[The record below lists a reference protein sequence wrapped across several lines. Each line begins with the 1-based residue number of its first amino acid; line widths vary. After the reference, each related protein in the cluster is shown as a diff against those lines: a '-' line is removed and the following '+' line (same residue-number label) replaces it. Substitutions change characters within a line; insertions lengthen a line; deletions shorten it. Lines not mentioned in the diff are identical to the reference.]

1 MILSFGLDSF
11 HFIGKKWE
19 KVAESG
25 SAMVFRGRY
34 PRSLDPKGRLTLPP
48 EFRDAMAACRAGGHT
63 EPEGNSCCTSSGA
76 SFVLTTSDGCLVAF
90 SWDDWTVLEEKF
102 MRIPN
107 PSPKVRA
114 FRRLVIGGAE
124 THTPDSHGRILLSPD
139 HRAYAGLD
147 REATVL
153 GLVDRFEIWNPAKLR
168 DSMATEN
175 LEGVTEELAASGIDF
190 SL

>member
-1 MILSFGLDSF
+1 
-11 HFIGKKWE
+11 
-19 KVAESG
+19 
-25 SAMVFRGRY
+25 MVFRGRY

-48 EFRDAMAACRAGGHT
+48 EFRDALASQGAGSAAADGA
-63 EPEGNSCCTSSGA
+63 SSSASGA
-76 SFVLTTSDGCLVAF
+76 SFVLTTYDGCLVAF
-90 SWDDWTVLEEKF
+90 SWNDWVELEEKF
-102 MRIPN
+102 MRIPS

-124 THTPDSHGRILLSPD
+124 THTPDAHGRILLSPD

-147 REATVL
+147 REATIL
-153 GLVDRFEIWNPAKLR
+153 GLVDRFEIWNPAALR
-168 DSMATEN
+168 ASMSSEN

>member
-1 MILSFGLDSF
+1 
-11 HFIGKKWE
+11 
-19 KVAESG
+19 
-25 SAMVFRGRY
+25 MVFRGRFS
-34 PRSLDPKGRLTLPP
+34 RSIDPKGRLLLPQ
-48 EFRDAMAACRAGGHT
+48 EFRDAMASSAPADSA
-63 EPEGNSCCTSSGA
+63 EPA
-76 SFVLTTSDGCLVAF
+76 SFMLTTYDGALVAF
-90 SWDDWTVLEEKF
+90 TWSDWVELEEKF

-124 THTPDSHGRILLSPD
+124 KHTPDASGRILLSPD
-139 HRAYAGLD
+139 HRAYAALE

-153 GLVDRFEIWNPAKLR
+153 GLVDRFEIWNPAKLKA
-168 DSMATEN
+168 SMAADN

>member
-1 MILSFGLDSF
+1 M
-11 HFIGKKWE
+11 
-19 KVAESG
+19 
-25 SAMVFRGRY
+25 
-34 PRSLDPKGRLTLPP
+34 LPP
-48 EFRDAMAACRAGGHT
+48 EFRDAMSSMGKGDAAGSGGSSSAGT
-63 EPEGNSCCTSSGA
+63 
-76 SFVLTTSDGCLVAF
+76 FVLTTYDGCLVAF
-90 SWDDWTVLEEKF
+90 SWSDWVELEEKF

-139 HRAYAGLD
+139 HRAYAGLE

-153 GLVDRFEIWNPAKLR
+153 GLVDRFEIWNPATLR
-168 DSMATEN
+168 ASMSSEN

>member
-1 MILSFGLDSF
+1 
-11 HFIGKKWE
+11 
-19 KVAESG
+19 
-25 SAMVFRGRY
+25 MVFRGRY

-48 EFRDAMAACRAGGHT
+48 EFRDAITASGAGGT
-63 EPEGNSCCTSSGA
+63 AADGA
-76 SFVLTTSDGCLVAF
+76 SSSAPGAFVLTTYDGCLVAF
-90 SWDDWTVLEEKF
+90 SWNDWVELEEKF

-124 THTPDSHGRILLSPD
+124 THTPDAHGRILLSPD

-153 GLVDRFEIWNPAKLR
+153 GLVDRFEIWNPAALR
-168 DSMATEN
+168 ASMSSDN

>member
-1 MILSFGLDSF
+1 M
-11 HFIGKKWE
+11 
-19 KVAESG
+19 
-25 SAMVFRGRY
+25 
-34 PRSLDPKGRLTLPP
+34 LPP
-48 EFRDAMAACRAGGHT
+48 EFRDAMASRAQGGA
-63 EPEGNSCCTSSGA
+63 NASDGA
-76 SFVLTTSDGCLVAF
+76 SQAAGTFVLTTYDSCLVAF
-90 SWDDWTVLEEKF
+90 SWSDWVELEEKF

-124 THTPDSHGRILLSPD
+124 THTPDAHGRILLSPD
-139 HRAYAGLD
+139 HRAYAGLE

-153 GLVDRFEIWNPAKLR
+153 GLVDRFEIWNPATLR
-168 DSMATEN
+168 ASMSSEN

>member
-1 MILSFGLDSF
+1 
-11 HFIGKKWE
+11 
-19 KVAESG
+19 
-25 SAMVFRGRY
+25 MVFRGRY

-48 EFRDAMAACRAGGHT
+48 EFRDAMAALGAGRPAAGGA
-63 EPEGNSCCTSSGA
+63 SSSAPGT
-76 SFVLTTSDGCLVAF
+76 FVLTTYDGCLVAF
-90 SWDDWTVLEEKF
+90 SWNDWVELEEKF

-124 THTPDSHGRILLSPD
+124 PHTPDAHGRILLSPD

-153 GLVDRFEIWNPAKLR
+153 GLVDRFEIWNPAALR
-168 DSMATEN
+168 ASMSSEN

>member
-1 MILSFGLDSF
+1 M
-11 HFIGKKWE
+11 GKKWE

-25 SAMVFRGRY
+25 TSMVFRGRY
-34 PRSLDPKGRLTLPP
+34 PRSLDSKGRLMLPP
-48 EFRDAMAACRAGGHT
+48 EFRDAMALRGGARAA
-63 EPEGNSCCTSSGA
+63 EGGA
-76 SFVLTTSDGCLVAF
+76 SSSAPAAGTFVLTTYDGCLVAF
-90 SWDDWTVLEEKF
+90 SWDDWVELEEKF

-124 THTPDSHGRILLSPD
+124 THTPDAHGRILLSAD

-147 REATVL
+147 REATLL
-153 GLVDRFEIWNPAKLR
+153 GLVARFEIWNPAPLR
-168 DSMATEN
+168 ASMASDN

>member
-1 MILSFGLDSF
+1 
-11 HFIGKKWE
+11 
-19 KVAESG
+19 
-25 SAMVFRGRY
+25 MVFRGRY

-48 EFRDAMAACRAGGHT
+48 EFRDALASQGAGSAAADGA
-63 EPEGNSCCTSSGA
+63 SSSASGA
-76 SFVLTTSDGCLVAF
+76 SFVLTTYDGCLVAF
-90 SWDDWTVLEEKF
+90 SWNDWVELEEKF

-114 FRRLVIGGAE
+114 FRRLVIGAE
-124 THTPDSHGRILLSPD
+124 THTPDAHGRILLSPD

-147 REATVL
+147 REATIL
-153 GLVDRFEIWNPAKLR
+153 GLVDRFEIWNPAALR
-168 DSMATEN
+168 ASMSSEN

>member
-1 MILSFGLDSF
+1 
-11 HFIGKKWE
+11 
-19 KVAESG
+19 
-25 SAMVFRGRY
+25 MVFRGRY

-48 EFRDAMAACRAGGHT
+48 EFRDALASQGAGSAAADGA
-63 EPEGNSCCTSSGA
+63 SSSASGA
-76 SFVLTTSDGCLVAF
+76 SFVLTTYDGCLVAF
-90 SWDDWTVLEEKF
+90 SWNDWVELEEKF
-102 MRIPN
+102 MRMPN

-124 THTPDSHGRILLSPD
+124 THTPDAHGRILLSPD

-147 REATVL
+147 REATIL
-153 GLVDRFEIWNPAKLR
+153 GLVDRFEIWNPAALR
-168 DSMATEN
+168 ASMSSEN

>member
-1 MILSFGLDSF
+1 
-11 HFIGKKWE
+11 
-19 KVAESG
+19 
-25 SAMVFRGRY
+25 MVFRGRY

-48 EFRDAMAACRAGGHT
+48 EFRDALASQGAGSAAADGA
-63 EPEGNSCCTSSGA
+63 SSSASGA
-76 SFVLTTSDGCLVAF
+76 SFVLTTYDGCLVAF
-90 SWDDWTVLEEKF
+90 SWNDWVELEEKF

-124 THTPDSHGRILLSPD
+124 THTPDAHGRILLSPD

-147 REATVL
+147 REATIL
-153 GLVDRFEIWNPAKLR
+153 GLVDRFEIWNPAALR
-168 DSMATEN
+168 ASMSSEN
-175 LEGVTEELAASGIDF
+175 LEGVTEELAASGIGF

>member
-1 MILSFGLDSF
+1 
-11 HFIGKKWE
+11 
-19 KVAESG
+19 
-25 SAMVFRGRY
+25 MVFRGRY

-48 EFRDAMAACRAGGHT
+48 EFRDALASQGAGSAAADGA
-63 EPEGNSCCTSSGA
+63 SSSASGA
-76 SFVLTTSDGCLVAF
+76 SFVLTTYDGCLVAF
-90 SWDDWTVLEEKF
+90 SWNDWVELEEKF

-124 THTPDSHGRILLSPD
+124 THTPDAHGRILLSPD

-147 REATVL
+147 REATIL
-153 GLVDRFEIWNPAKLR
+153 GLVDRFEIWNPAALR
-168 DSMATEN
+168 ASMSSEN

>member
-1 MILSFGLDSF
+1 M
-11 HFIGKKWE
+11 GKSGRKWNRHGFQ
-19 KVAESG
+19 S
-25 SAMVFRGRY
+25 RY

-48 EFRDAMAACRAGGHT
+48 EFRDALASQGAGSAAADGA
-63 EPEGNSCCTSSGA
+63 SSSASGA
-76 SFVLTTSDGCLVAF
+76 SFVLTTYDGCLVAF
-90 SWDDWTVLEEKF
+90 SWNDWVELEEKF

-124 THTPDSHGRILLSPD
+124 TRTPPDAHGRILLSSRPPSL
-139 HRAYAGLD
+139 RRSGQ
-147 REATVL
+147 EATIL
-153 GLVDRFEIWNPAKLR
+153 GLVDRFEIWNPAALR
-168 DSMATEN
+168 ASMSSEN

>member
-1 MILSFGLDSF
+1 MWSCQAPLTLFVLWAKS
-11 HFIGKKWE
+11 GKKWQKVE
-19 KVAESG
+19 KT
-25 SAMVFRGRY
+25 MIFRGRFA
-34 PRSLDPKGRLTLPP
+34 RSLDPKGRLMLPP
-48 EFRDAMAACRAGGHT
+48 EFRDAMSGKAASAGG
-63 EPEGNSCCTSSGA
+63 GSCPAPGT
-76 SFVLTTSDGCLVAF
+76 FVLTTYDGCLVAF
-90 SWDDWTVLEEKF
+90 SWHDWVELEEKF
-102 MRIPN
+102 MRLPN

-124 THTPDSHGRILLSPD
+124 THTPDAHGRILLSPD

-153 GLVDRFEIWNPAKLR
+153 GLVDRFEIWNPAALR
-168 DSMATEN
+168 ASMSSEN